1 MKKQARLLVHL
12 FPLRSRMKY
21 FIVSYPIKLIK
32 FYGGFSSHP
41 FTNEVLNNKSEVLNE
56 VLNHRKSEM
65 EDRVIR
71 AILLTSQTIQKD
83 LAVQTQQGSKYICIM
98 SRDLVYYELEH
109 SIRQGGRL
117 KGEIRYGNGIC
128 REKKMAVFGTP
139 IYIYQIYH

>member
-1 MKKQARLLVHL
+1 
-12 FPLRSRMKY
+12 MKY
-21 FIVSYPIKLIK
+21 FIISYPIKLIK
-32 FYGGFSSHP
+32 FYGGFFPHP
-41 FTNEVLNNKSEVLNE
+41 FTNEVLNNKSEVLN
-56 VLNHRKSEM
+56 HRKSER

-71 AILLTSQTIQKD
+71 AILLTPQITQKD